1 MGGSFSGPLSE
12 RGLII
17 SKDGFSYRLAT
28 TAGSTAKMVAALE
41 NSGSHAVR
49 ISSVGAGPGTSE
61 VQWSTYRTVPEG
73 STFGV
78 DAPWRSFP
86 ATIPPHG
93 TIRLLLT
100 VRRPADCRQF
110 IAHYGN
116 PTDDGSLAVHWRSLL
131 HTNTSYLQVL
141 LVPLTIC

>member
-1 MGGSFSGPLSE
+1 MSE
-12 RGLII
+12 RGLIY

-28 TAGSTAKMVAALE
+28 QAGSTAHMVAALE

-49 ISSVGAGPGTSE
+49 ISSAVGGPGTTG
-61 VQWSTYRTVPEG
+61 VQWSTYRTVPDG
-73 STFGV
+73 SVFGV

-100 VRRPADCRQF
+100 VRRPADCRTF
-110 IAHYGN
+110 IAHYGVG
-116 PTDDGSLAVHWRSLL
+116 TDDGWVDVHWRSLL
-131 HTNTSYLQVL
+131 HTNTSSLQVL
-141 LVPLTIC
+141 LDPLTIC